1 LELKLVLQQ
10 ELESLKYLLCIIIL
24 GEPWLSE
31 QKNGLKINEKPKD
44 PKLSHCP

>member
-1 LELKLVLQQ
+1 MYNNFISYPGMMSSV
-10 ELESLKYLLCIIIL
+10 